1 MARSPG
7 VEVNRPLVHKAHYDT
22 TAEQRMTDPDH
33 VPVMC
38 GATNPGQYWAVSSY
52 DVTCPNCDPLPDL
65 EDEYDD
71 DADLE

>member
-1 MARSPG
+1 
-7 VEVNRPLVHKAHYDT
+7 
-22 TAEQRMTDPDH
+22 MTDPDH